1 MRECIMNQVVKE
13 INKAWEIVKIA
24 RNANRPSSNYYIKA
38 ICDKFVSLN
47 GDRNLEDDKAVITGM
62 CKIEGISVVIIGIS
76 KGENLKENIMRN
88 FGMAKPEGY
97 KKALRVMK
105 FAESHRMPI
114 ICLVDTPGAYCGVE
128 AEENGEGM
136 AIANNLLEMSRMR
149 VPIVS
154 VFVGEGGSGGAL
166 GLGVADK
173 VLMLENAI
181 YSILSPEGFA
191 SILWKDP
198 KRAEEAADKMRLT
211 AADLKEL
218 QVIDEVISEP
228 YGGAHT
234 NKDEAAMIIKNAI
247 LKELMELMKHN
258 IDEILE
264 ERYKKFREIG
274 NIW

>member
-1 MRECIMNQVVKE
+1 MNQDVKE
-13 INKAWEIVKIA
+13 VSKAWQIVKIA
-24 RNANRPSSNYYIKA
+24 RNANRPSSNYFIKT

-47 GDRNLEDDKAVITGM
+47 GDRNYEDDKAVITGI
-62 CKIEGISVVIIGIS
+62 CKIDGISAVIIGIG

-128 AEENGEGM
+128 AEENGQGM
-136 AIANNLLEMSRMR
+136 AIANNLLEMSKMR

-154 VFVGEGGSGGAL
+154 AFIGEGGSGGAL

-173 VLMLENAI
+173 ILMFENAI

-198 KRAEEAADKMRLT
+198 KRAEEAAVKMRLT

-218 QVIDEVISEP
+218 QVVDKVISEP

-234 NKDEAAMIIKNAI
+234 NKEEAAMILKNAI
-247 LKELMELMKHN
+247 LKELKELMKHN
-258 IDEILE
+258 IDEIIQK
-264 ERYKKFREIG
+264 RYDKFRNMG
-274 NIW
+274 NV

>member
-1 MRECIMNQVVKE
+1 MNQVVKE